1 MEMKA
6 RPNFYRDVHKG
17 IRILMFDLIE
27 KSGRTDYGNP
37 EELSSLRSAAHSCF
51 ELLGHHAEHEN
62 QALGAIVERH
72 APELLHLVGAAH
84 DDQEKQIE
92 DLMQMLERVDPADSD
107 AAVAGHSF
115 SVELSHFFGELLMH
129 MADEEQ
135 QIMPALWRTHSDE
148 ELEGIHQRLVG
159 TMPPERLASFLR
171 WMLPAM
177 NTPERVEMLT
187 GLRFGAPPSVFAF
200 VRELA
205 AAVLTSADDAALEA
219 GLSATAAA

>member
-1 MEMKA
+1 MEMQA

-17 IRILMFDLIE
+17 IRVLMFDLIA
-27 KSGRTDYGNP
+27 KSGRTDYSNS

-51 ELLGHHAEHEN
+51 ELLEHHAEHEN
-62 QALGAIVERH
+62 QALGTIIEIH
-72 APELLHLVGAAH
+72 APELVHLVGATH

-92 DLMQMLERVDPADSD
+92 ELSQMLNRIEPT
-107 AAVAGHSF
+107 AAGTAAAGHAF
-115 SVELSHFFGELLMH
+115 SVELSRFFGELLTH

-148 ELEGIHQRLVG
+148 ELEAVHQRLVG

-187 GLRFGAPPSVFAF
+187 GLRLAAPAAVFGF

-205 AAVLTSADDAALEA
+205 ASVLSSEDETALAE
-219 GLSATAAA
+219 GLSAAA